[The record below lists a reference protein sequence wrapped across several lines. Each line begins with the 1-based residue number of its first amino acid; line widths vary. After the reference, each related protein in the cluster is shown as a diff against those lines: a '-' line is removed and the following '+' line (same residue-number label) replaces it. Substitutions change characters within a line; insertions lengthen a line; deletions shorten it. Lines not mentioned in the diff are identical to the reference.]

1 MKNNLLQS
9 TKTGALALAAAAL
22 LFPSAALEAQI
33 FVTNSDSISEY
44 TTSGV
49 LVKAKLVKGLDGAEG
64 IVASGADLFV
74 VNGKSGTIGEYTTSG
89 ATINAS
95 LVSGLSSPTAIAVSG
110 GDLFVETSTTD
121 KKVTSYQISEYTT
134 SGAPVVSAFGIPNGE
149 PGVAV
154 SGSYLYVA
162 SYTPPTS
169 NVDAA
174 QNSGGAILQ
183 YFPNGVEL
191 SSIHTPNYNPTG
203 VAVDSGGDVF
213 FTAASAGGI
222 IGEIKANSTVAA
234 TLVSSLGP
242 QSTYGPTGI
251 AVSGGDLFVSN
262 GATISEYTTSGAT
275 VDASLVTGLSST
287 GYLAVETGVAD
298 PTNVQAVPEPTTATL
313 FEVALVGFCA
323 VIRPRKRAKA

>member
-9 TKTGALALAAAAL
+9 TKAGALALAATAL
-22 LFPSAALEAQI
+22 LLPGATLEAQI
-33 FVTNSDSISEY
+33 FLTNSDSISEY

-64 IVASGADLFV
+64 IVVSGGDLFV

-134 SGAPVVSAFGIPNGE
+134 SGAPVGSAFGIPNGE

-154 SGSYLYVA
+154 SGPYLYVA
-162 SYTPPTS
+162 SYTPLLNLYATT
-169 NVDAA
+169 DW
-174 QNSGGAILQ
+174 GGAILQ
-183 YFPNGVEL
+183 YFPNGAEL
-191 SSIHTPNYNPTG
+191 SSIHTPNYSPTG

-222 IGEIKANSTVAA
+222 IGEINANSAVAV
-234 TLVSSLGP
+234 TLVSGLGP

-251 AVSGGDLFVSN
+251 AVSGGDLFVSD

-298 PTNVQAVPEPTTATL
+298 PTNVQAVPEPTTTTL
-313 FEVALVGFCA
+313 IGVALVGFCA
-323 VIRPRKRAKA
+323 AVRPRKRAKA

>member
-9 TKTGALALAAAAL
+9 TKAGALALAATAL
-22 LFPSAALEAQI
+22 LLPGATLEAQI
-33 FVTNSDSISEY
+33 FLTNSDSISEY

-64 IVASGADLFV
+64 IVVSGGDLFV

-134 SGAPVVSAFGIPNGE
+134 SGAPVGSGFGVIPNGE

-154 SGSYLYVA
+154 SGPYLYVG
-162 SYTPPTS
+162 SYTPS
-169 NVDAA
+169 NVYGA

-183 YFPNGVEL
+183 YFTNGAAL

-222 IGEIKANSTVAA
+222 IGEIKANSTVAV
-234 TLVSSLGP
+234 TLVSGLGP

-251 AVSGGDLFVSN
+251 AVSGGDLFVSD

-298 PTNVQAVPEPTTATL
+298 PTNVQAVPEPTTTTL
-313 FEVALVGFCA
+313 IGVALVGFCA
-323 VIRPRKRAKA
+323 AVRPRKRAKA